1 VNNNVQKA
9 QPSVGFIGLGV
20 MGHRMLANMTAHG
33 GFNITRAWDPDRQA
47 CELVKQAYPKIVIS
61 ESAEDLVR
69 DREVDVVYIAS
80 PPASHHAY
88 ALLAAAVSKAIY
100 CEKPLGVNISS
111 SSEMVN
117 AVESAEVLNV
127 VNFPFADSQPIN
139 FIESKL
145 ADNVIGDVTGVD
157 LRLHFSSWPRDWQ
170 DTARWLTLREQGGFV
185 REVVSHYVYL
195 IERLFGPTKVV
206 DAHVSFP
213 DDPSLCETQFFAS
226 LECGGRNISFA
237 GGVGGIGPDV
247 VEFTIWGT
255 KTSFCLWDWNKLK
268 STNGSSWREE
278 LKELSDPR
286 QDGYRR
292 MLDNFRNA
300 LEGRE
305 HTMPSF
311 QTALSVQTVIESIL
325 GGQN

>member
-1 VNNNVQKA
+1 MSGNIKKGN
-9 QPSVGFIGLGV
+9 PSVGFIGLGV

-33 GFNITRAWDPDRQA
+33 GFNIARAWDPNRQA
-47 CELVKQAYPKIVIS
+47 CELVKQRYPKIGIS
-61 ESAEDLVR
+61 ESAEDLVW

-88 ALLAAAVSKAIY
+88 ALLAAAAGKAIY

-111 SSEMVN
+111 SREMVD
-117 AVESAEVLNV
+117 AVESAGVLNV

-139 FIESKL
+139 LIQSKL
-145 ADNVIGDVTGVD
+145 ADGVVGDVRGVD

-170 DTARWLTLREQGGFV
+170 DTARWLTLREQGGFI

-195 IERLFGPTKVV
+195 LERLFGPSTVV
-206 DAHVSFP
+206 DANVNFP
-213 DDPSLCETQFFAS
+213 DDPSLCETHFLAS
-226 LECGGRNISFA
+226 LECGGRHVALAGGA
-237 GGVGGIGPDV
+237 GGVGPDI
-247 VEFTIWGT
+247 VEFTIWGA

-268 STNGSSWREE
+268 STTGSSWQDELRE
-278 LKELSDPR
+278 LADPR
-286 QDGYRR
+286 QDGYHR

-300 LEGRE
+300 LEGRV

-311 QTALSVQTVIESIL
+311 RTALSVQTVIESIL
-325 GGQN
+325 GR

>member
-1 VNNNVQKA
+1 MSGNIKKGN
-9 QPSVGFIGLGV
+9 PSVGFIGLGV

-33 GFNITRAWDPDRQA
+33 GFNIARAWDPDREV
-47 CELVKQAYPKIVIS
+47 CELVKQRYPAIGIS
-61 ESAEDLVR
+61 ESAEDLVW

-88 ALLAAAVSKAIY
+88 ALLAAAAGKAIY

-111 SSEMVN
+111 SREMVD
-117 AVESAEVLNV
+117 AVESAGVLNV

-139 FIESKL
+139 LIQSKL
-145 ADNVIGDVTGVD
+145 ADGVVGDVRGID

-170 DTARWLTLREQGGFV
+170 DTARWLTLREQGGFI

-195 IERLFGPTKVV
+195 LERLFGPSTVV
-206 DAHVSFP
+206 DANVSFP
-213 DDPSLCETQFFAS
+213 DDPSLCETHFLAS
-226 LECGGRNISFA
+226 LECGGRHVALAGGA
-237 GGVGGIGPDV
+237 GGVGPDII
-247 VEFTIWGT
+247 EFTIWGA

-268 STNGSSWREE
+268 STTGSNWQDELRE
-278 LKELSDPR
+278 LTDPR
-286 QDGYRR
+286 QDGYHR

-300 LEGRE
+300 LEGRV

-311 QTALSVQTVIESIL
+311 RTALSVQTVIESIL
-325 GGQN
+325 GR